1 MKRVFFFSC
10 FVSLCLFS
18 AYTEVKAALPALFSD
33 NMVLQ
38 QQSDVPVWGTA
49 KPNAS
54 VSVLPSW
61 AEKPSTT
68 LADAAGSWKVTI
80 ATPAAGGPHTLAI
93 AAAGDT
99 LTLRNVMLGEVWLC
113 SGQSNMEMPLAGWGQ
128 VNNYEQEIANA
139 QYPNIRLLQV
149 ERQAN
154 VQPQPDLKVQGGGW
168 QVCSPATVAE
178 FSATAYFFGRNL
190 HQSLDSIPIGLIN
203 ASWGGTVA
211 EAWTSAE
218 SLESMPDFAEA
229 LAALKGK
236 TNEELQEHY
245 RKANEEWLRR
255 FTLADGGMRDGKPL
269 WADPELDDSRWDS
282 MTLPA
287 LWENEGLDG
296 IDGVVWFRCTINL
309 PDGWEGK
316 DLELSLAQID
326 DEDVTYFNGEQV
338 GATGSYNRLRKY
350 AVSGKLVKAGKN
362 VVAVRVMDTGGGG
375 GLYGEAANIYLKP
388 AGSEEAQP
396 VSLAQAWKYKL
407 AVDMRNVPPKP
418 QSPDNPNRP
427 SVLYNAMLHPLVPFT
442 IRGAIWYQGEANA
455 DRAQQYRELFPLLI
469 SDWRKH
475 WGYEFPFYFV
485 QLASFLGSPSEPT
498 VSSWAALR
506 EAQLGTLRVPS
517 TGMAVTIDVGEMRD
531 IHPKNKQ
538 DVGARL
544 ALLARANTYGEQILC
559 SGPLYSGYKLEG
571 SRIRISF
578 THADGLKARDGGKL
592 KGFTVAGADGKYYE
606 AEAAVEGSEVVV
618 WSPQVALPVEVRY
631 AWADCPISANL
642 CNAANLPAS
651 PFRAKK

>member
-1 MKRVFFFSC
+1 MKRTFFFSC
-10 FVSLCLFS
+10 IFGLHLLS
-18 AYTEVKAALPALFSD
+18 ACAENKVALPALFSD

-38 QQSDVPVWGTA
+38 RQADVPVWGTA
-49 KPNAS
+49 KPGAR

-61 AEKPSTT
+61 AAQPSTA
-68 LADAAGSWKVTI
+68 LADAGGSWRITL

-99 LTLRNVMLGEVWLC
+99 LTLRNVMVGEVWIC

-128 VNNYEQEIANA
+128 VNNYKQEIANA

-154 VQPQPDLKVQGGGW
+154 VQPQRDLKIQGGGW

-190 HQSLDSIPIGLIN
+190 HQNLDSIPIGLIN

-218 SLESMPDFAEA
+218 SLVRMPDFAEA
-229 LAALKGK
+229 AAAMKGK
-236 TNEELQEHY
+236 TNEALQEQY
-245 RKANEEWLRR
+245 RKGSEEWLRQLA
-255 FTLADGGMRDGKPL
+255 LADGGMRGSKPL
-269 WADPELDDSRWDS
+269 WADPNLNDSEWGS
-282 MTLPA
+282 MTLPG
-287 LWENEGLDG
+287 LWEEKGLNSF
-296 IDGVVWFRCTINL
+296 DGVVWFRCAINL
-309 PDGWEGK
+309 PAEWAGK
-316 DLELSLAQID
+316 DLELSLAAID
-326 DEDVTYFNGEQV
+326 DEDITYLNGVQV
-338 GATGSYNRLRKY
+338 GATGGFTQPRKY
-350 AVSGKLVKAGKN
+350 RVSGKLVKAGKN

-375 GLYGEAANIYLKP
+375 GVHGEAASMYLKL
-388 AGSEEAQP
+388 ADNGEAQP
-396 VSLAQAWKYKL
+396 IPLAQAWKYKT
-407 AVDMRNVPPKP
+407 AVDMNSLPPRP
-418 QSPDNPNRP
+418 QSPDSPNRP

-442 IRGAIWYQGEANA
+442 IGGAIWYQGESNA

-469 SDWRKH
+469 NDWRKQ

-485 QLASFLGSPSEPT
+485 QLASFLGSPSEPA

-506 EAQLGTLRVPS
+506 EAQLNTLRVPN
-517 TGMAVTIDVGEMRD
+517 TGMAVTIDIGEMRD
-531 IHPKNKQ
+531 VHPKNKQ

-559 SGPLYSGYKLEG
+559 SGPLYSGYKVEG
-571 SRIRISF
+571 SKVRISF
-578 THADGLKARDGGKL
+578 TYADGLKARDGGKL
-592 KGFTVAGADGKYYE
+592 RGFTVAGADGRYHE
-606 AEAAVEGSEVVV
+606 AEAAVKGSEVVV
-618 WSPQVALPVEVRY
+618 WSPQVAAPVAVRY
-631 AWADCPISANL
+631 AWADCPTNANL

-651 PFRAKK
+651 PFRTGE